1 MKARNLT
8 GVERSASSV
17 ASKPSIFPMTFGPQ
31 AASSLIMKLHL
42 SRSVDTYQ
50 ITGHGPGHVLVN
62 GVRHETSLIVLPD
75 EVVGTWVSR
84 FEDLSTPDFDVV
96 LMRVP
101 EIVLL
106 GTGARL
112 RFPSPALYA
121 GLIKARI
128 GVEVMDTAAACRTYN
143 ILAAEGR
150 RVAAALIL

>member
-1 MKARNLT
+1 
-8 GVERSASSV
+8 
-17 ASKPSIFPMTFGPQ
+17 
-31 AASSLIMKLHL
+31 MKLHL
-42 SRSVDTYQ
+42 SHGADSNQ
-50 ITGHGPGHVLVN
+50 ITGYGPDHVLVS

-75 EVVGTWVSR
+75 EVIGAWVTH
-84 FEDLSTPDFDVV
+84 FEALSVQDFDVV
-96 LMRVP
+96 LMRAP

-106 GTGARL
+106 GSGARL

-121 GLIKARI
+121 GLIRARI